1 MATTRTR
8 KSTSTKTA
16 SKPVTKVEAPKVHA
30 RTEPNITLSE
40 YVADAKVRWSIH
52 QTEVAALV
60 KDIKTAYQS
69 ARPRVQQAVTYCVEQ
84 YRRFRPVP
92 VKYVSQGG

>member
-8 KSTSTKTA
+8 KSAAPK
-16 SKPVTKVEAPKVHA
+16 KVEAPTVPA
-30 RTEPNITLSE
+30 RTEPNIKLSE

-52 QTEVAALV
+52 QQEVAALL

-69 ARPRVQQAVTYCVEQ
+69 ARPRVQQAYTYCVEQ
-84 YRRFRPVP
+84 YKRMRPA
-92 VKYVSQGG
+92 Q

>member
-1 MATTRTR
+1 MPYYKSTQQHNCMATTRTR
-8 KSTSTKTA
+8 KSAAPK
-16 SKPVTKVEAPKVHA
+16 KVEAPTVPA

-52 QTEVAALV
+52 QTEVAALM

-69 ARPRVQQAVTYCVEQ
+69 ARPRVQQAYTYCVQQ
-84 YRRFRPVP
+84 YRRLRPA
-92 VKYVSQGG
+92 Q

>member
-8 KSTSTKTA
+8 KSTTTK
-16 SKPVTKVEAPKVHA
+16 KVEAPKVPA

-52 QTEVAALV
+52 QQEVAALV
-60 KDIKTAYQS
+60 KDIKTAYKA

-92 VKYVSQGG
+92 VQ